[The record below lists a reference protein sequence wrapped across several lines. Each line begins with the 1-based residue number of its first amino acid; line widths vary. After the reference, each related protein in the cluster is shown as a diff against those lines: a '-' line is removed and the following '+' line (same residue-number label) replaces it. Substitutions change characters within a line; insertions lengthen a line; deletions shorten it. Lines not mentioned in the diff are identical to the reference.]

1 MIHIYCGDGKGKT
14 TAAMGL
20 AMRMLGN
27 GGRVHIVQFL
37 KGTPSGEIDFLREAG
52 KIKSKNG
59 DTKITIS
66 RCDKNYGFYKNMSD
80 LEKSEITAC
89 HNKNADEAFLMLPKL
104 DMLVLDEVFA
114 ALNCG
119 LADMDKIKKITESC
133 GSTELVLTGRNPQ
146 KYFIEKADY
155 ISEIKKIRHP
165 FDKGI
170 NARKGIE
177 F

>member
-20 AMRMLGN
+20 AMRMAGS

-37 KGTPSGEIDFLREAG
+37 KGSPSGEINFLRDT
-52 KIKSKNG
+52 KNSG
-59 DTKITIS
+59 DTKITVS
-66 RCDKNYGFYKNMSD
+66 RCDKNYGFYKSMSNS
-80 LEKSEITAC
+80 EKSEITAC
-89 HNKNADEAFLMLPKL
+89 HNKNIDEALSLLSEL
-104 DMLVLDEVFA
+104 DMLVLDEIFA
-114 ALNCG
+114 AVNYG
-119 LADMDKIKKITESC
+119 LADMDKIKKLIEGCSH
-133 GSTELVLTGRNPQ
+133 TELVMTGRNPG
-146 KYFIEKADY
+146 KYFLDKADY

-170 NARKGIE
+170 SARKGIE